1 MQEMTAWML
10 ACSHTDVKQTACE
23 AAPGLAGMLEL
34 QRRGYGQAKAIPSI
48 EMAATGIDSVIAITG
63 APQPHVA

>member
-1 MQEMTAWML
+1 MRVGL
-10 ACSHTDVKQTACE
+10 HCSDIRGNRACKTT
-23 AAPGLAGMLEL
+23 PGLAGMLEL

-63 APQPHVA
+63 TCHLHAAW

>member
-1 MQEMTAWML
+1 ML
-10 ACSHTDVKQTACE
+10 ACIRVGVKQPACE

-63 APQPHVA
+63 ATQPLAALC

>member
-1 MQEMTAWML
+1 MGAGLHQSYDKEPACKTAP
-10 ACSHTDVKQTACE
+10 V
-23 AAPGLAGMLEL
+23 LAGMLEL

-63 APQPHVA
+63 AHLSHAARTCTL

>member
-1 MQEMTAWML
+1 MPAGK
-10 ACSHTDVKQTACE
+10 AVARS
-23 AAPGLAGMLEL
+23 AGMLEL

-63 APQPHVA
+63 ASCLESPDGGCP